1 MSTTI
6 KGPAAANAN
15 ATSSKL
21 ELVPSDSA
29 KLKTQALAH
38 ASSTTIKAGDT
49 LSKLVDAHYPGAK
62 GVTKLGMAAALAYVN
77 GLQDPNKIEAG
88 KTLKLPKNDDLVGVA
103 ITLYVMAEVLEDAS
117 DHKQALSSVLQA
129 NRYGFADGTRIDV
142 LGKSAR
148 VFSADGKRDENVTA
162 KFDGH
167 TLTLTGKQTAKYDV
181 VLGQQGYALKDASG
195 KLGENAFAVADTVQ
209 GALNRYP
216 YFGIKH
222 GAVDDSELRF
232 YGDKVSYSSTVADED
247 ANFSIKTQGGK
258 LTSSDAKG
266 NFTVQLDDGQ
276 KLTGKFSDLGI
287 ELSNGY
293 TYQKTPDWFS
303 A

>member
-1 MSTTI
+1 
-6 KGPAAANAN
+6 
-15 ATSSKL
+15 
-21 ELVPSDSA
+21 
-29 KLKTQALAH
+29 
-38 ASSTTIKAGDT
+38 
-49 LSKLVDAHYPGAK
+49 
-62 GVTKLGMAAALAYVN
+62 
-77 GLQDPNKIEAG
+77 
-88 KTLKLPKNDDLVGVA
+88 
-103 ITLYVMAEVLEDAS
+103 
-117 DHKQALSSVLQA
+117 
-129 NRYGFADGTRIDV
+129 
-142 LGKSAR
+142 
-148 VFSADGKRDENVTA
+148 
-162 KFDGH
+162 
-167 TLTLTGKQTAKYDV
+167 
-181 VLGQQGYALKDASG
+181 
-195 KLGENAFAVADTVQ
+195 VADTVQ